1 MENKFGFT
9 QAKIRDLPIP
19 VKGREVYY
27 DSVVQKLAC
36 RVSSAGKKVFIVK
49 KRFNGK
55 IRTITLGSASEITV
69 KKAQD
74 LAKIAL
80 SNMAQGID
88 PIKERVKALSLI
100 DALEDYIEHRH
111 PRNGKDLKPRTIK
124 NYRSALNTSFNDW
137 KNLPVQSITE
147 AMVLKR
153 YGLLTRTGVATANV
167 GARVLRLTLKH
178 AKTIGAVDT
187 VATDILADK
196 RAWNK
201 EKRAERIIKM
211 SDIKPW
217 FESVTGLENECAK
230 VYLLMMIFT
239 GFRSSEAMNLQW
251 ADVDFKKNILTVR
264 NTKNGS
270 DFTQFIPKQFM
281 PYLKCLRDV
290 TGHSQWVFS
299 RPDGI
304 KPMTI
309 PKRPIAR
316 VVQQTSI
323 AFSPHD
329 LRRSFAG
336 YAELVGT
343 PFSVIKRLLNHTDGS
358 DVTLRYL
365 ITEDSTLASSI
376 DKIGAFIMAKAT
388 EKDNVIKLHG

>member
-1 MENKFGFT
+1 MDTKFAFT
-9 QAKIRDLPIP
+9 QARIKTLPVP
-19 VKGREVYY
+19 EKGRVVYY
-27 DSVVQKLAC
+27 DTEIPKLAC
-36 RVSSAGKKVFIVK
+36 RVSSTGSKTFLVI

-55 IRTITLGSASEITV
+55 VKNVTLGKSSDITV
-69 KKAQD
+69 KSAQD
-74 LAKIAL
+74 LARIEL

-88 PIKERVKALSLI
+88 SSKVKLKVLNLEETLEHYIKN
-100 DALEDYIEHRH
+100 RH
-111 PRNGKDLKPRTIK
+111 PRNGRDLKPRTIH
-124 NYRSALNTSFNDW
+124 NYRSALNTSFSDW
-137 KNLPVQSITE
+137 KNLSVQSITE

-178 AKTIGAVDT
+178 AKTIGAVDA

-201 EKRAERIIKM
+201 EKRTERIIKM

-217 FESVTGLENECAK
+217 FESVTGLENERAK

-239 GFRSSEAMNLQW
+239 GLRSSEAMNLRW
-251 ADVDFKKNILTVR
+251 SDVDFKKSTLTAR
-264 NTKNGS
+264 DTKNGS
-270 DFTQFIPKQFM
+270 DFTQFIPKQFT
-281 PYLKCLRDV
+281 PYLKHLHDV

-299 RPDGI
+299 GLDDI

-309 PKRPIAR
+309 PKKPIAR
-316 VVQQTSI
+316 VIRETGVD
-323 AFSPHD
+323 FSPHD

-336 YAELVGT
+336 YAEYVGT
-343 PFSVIKRLLNHTDGS
+343 PFSVIKRLLNHADGS